1 MKMALI
7 GQINMKM
14 ALIGQINGINGLD
27 NYLCIYVC
35 SRCETNKQDMRYI
48 NHRGSKWTVVDFVKH
63 GNDIKVNL
71 DIRN

>member
-1 MKMALI
+1 
-7 GQINMKM
+7 MKM